1 MLTKEQKAYILS
13 RIESVLKPLGYKK
26 RKRDAIRFYR
36 SSDEH
41 LDFFLIFFLRIT
53 DIRVTGVYR
62 GIREVEA
69 IMARLYDDNYPII
82 GWIRDFGDIPFSI
95 DDRSLRYISTSPLL
109 NTQEEIDSFC
119 DWYIGYLLGD
129 GMRFFNHYSYL
140 PNILKRMDELEAQ
153 GLPWQHPKEGI
164 LSGSLDGDFRGLI
177 ISKLCNDPHFEHKVA
192 KIEREFH
199 EDESDKP
206 WWPYLDRLKE
216 ILPTIEPKYNI

>member
-13 RIESVLKPLGYKK
+13 RLESVLKPLGYKK
-26 RKRDAIRFYR
+26 RRRDAIRFYR
-36 SSDEH
+36 SSDEY

-62 GIREVEA
+62 GIREVEN
-69 IMARLYDDNYPII
+69 IMARLYDDNYPKI

-95 DDRSLRYISTSPLL
+95 QDVSLEDVPTSPLL
-109 NTQEEIDSFC
+109 NTHEEVDSFC

-129 GMRFFNHYSYL
+129 GMRFLNHYSYL

-153 GLPWQHPKEGI
+153 GLTWQHPKVGI
-164 LSGSLDGDFRGLI
+164 LSGSLDAELRGLI
-177 ISKLCNDPHFEHKVA
+177 ISKLCNDPHLEQKVA
-192 KIEREFH
+192 KIDQLFH

-206 WWPYLDRLKE
+206 WWPYLDQLKE

>member
-1 MLTKEQKAYILS
+1 
-13 RIESVLKPLGYKK
+13 
-26 RKRDAIRFYR
+26 
-36 SSDEH
+36 
-41 LDFFLIFFLRIT
+41 
-53 DIRVTGVYR
+53 
-62 GIREVEA
+62 
-69 IMARLYDDNYPII
+69 
-82 GWIRDFGDIPFSI
+82 
-95 DDRSLRYISTSPLL
+95 
-109 NTQEEIDSFC
+109 
-119 DWYIGYLLGD
+119 
-129 GMRFFNHYSYL
+129 
-140 PNILKRMDELEAQ
+140 MDELEAQ

>member
-13 RIESVLKPLGYKK
+13 RLESVLKPLGYKK

-36 SSDEH
+36 SNDEH
-41 LDFFLIFFLRIT
+41 LDFILIFFFRIT
-53 DIRVTGVYR
+53 DLEVTGVYR
-62 GIREVEA
+62 GIREVES
-69 IMARLYDDNYPII
+69 IMARLYDDNYPKI
-82 GWIRDFGDIPFSI
+82 GWIRDLGDIPFSI
-95 DDRSLRYISTSPLL
+95 QDVSLEDVPTSPLL

-129 GMRFFNHYSYL
+129 GMRFLNHYSYL

-153 GLPWQHPKEGI
+153 GLTWQHPKVGI
-164 LSGSLDGDFRGLI
+164 LSGSLDAELRGLI
-177 ISKLCNDPHFEHKVA
+177 ISKLCNDPHLEQKVA
-192 KIEREFH
+192 KIDQLFH

>member
-26 RKRDAIRFYR
+26 RRRDAIRFYR

-41 LDFFLIFFLRIT
+41 LDFFLIFFFRIT
-53 DIRVTGVYR
+53 DLEVTGVYR

-69 IMARLYDDNYPII
+69 IMARLYDDNYPKI
-82 GWIRDFGDIPFSI
+82 GWIRDLGDIPFSI
-95 DDRSLRYISTSPLL
+95 QDVSLEDVPTSPLL

-129 GMRFFNHYSYL
+129 GMRFLNHYSYL

-153 GLPWQHPKEGI
+153 GLTWQHPKVGI
-164 LSGSLDGDFRGLI
+164 LSGSLDAELRGLI
-177 ISKLCNDPHFEHKVA
+177 ISKLCNDPHLEHKVT
-192 KIEREFH
+192 KIDQLFH

-216 ILPTIEPKYNI
+216 ILPTMEPKYNI

>member
-26 RKRDAIRFYR
+26 RRRDAIRFYR

-41 LDFFLIFFLRIT
+41 LDFFLIFFFRIT
-53 DIRVTGVYR
+53 DLEVTGVYR

-69 IMARLYDDNYPII
+69 IMARLYDDNYPKI
-82 GWIRDFGDIPFSI
+82 GWIKDLGDIPFSI
-95 DDRSLRYISTSPLL
+95 QDVSLEDVPTSPLL

-119 DWYIGYLLGD
+119 DWYIGYLVGD
-129 GMRFFNHYSYL
+129 GMRFLNHYSYL

-153 GLPWQHPKEGI
+153 GLTWQHPKVGI
-164 LSGSLDGDFRGLI
+164 LSGSLDAELRGLI
-177 ISKLCNDPHFEHKVA
+177 ISKLCNDPYFEHKVT
-192 KIEREFH
+192 KIDQLFH

>member
-26 RKRDAIRFYR
+26 RRRDGIRFYR
-36 SSDEH
+36 SSDEY

-62 GIREVEA
+62 GIREVEN
-69 IMARLYDDNYPII
+69 IMARLYDDDYPII

-95 DDRSLRYISTSPLL
+95 QDVSLEDVPTSPLL

-129 GMRFFNHYSYL
+129 GMRFLNHYSYL
-140 PNILKRMDELEAQ
+140 PNILKRMDELEVQ
-153 GLPWQHPKEGI
+153 GLTWQHPKVGI
-164 LSGSLDGDFRGLI
+164 LSGTLDAELRGLI
-177 ISKLCNDPHFEHKVA
+177 ISKLCNDPHLEQKVA
-192 KIEREFH
+192 KIDQLFH